1 MKTLLLNLALILLAT
16 AAGAQTTWYEIPT
29 GTTKKLNTIHFP
41 SSSVGYIGGNDS
53 ILLKSTDNGETWN
66 EVPYTGVTFVPG
78 GANIVNLKFVSETT
92 GYMTVGPYTGVYKTT
107 DGGLT
112 WTPLTPAGNLCYNE
126 GLFFFDE
133 QNGFL
138 GGAGCF
144 QGETIEKMTDG
155 TLATT
160 TINTPSWDAADLVV
174 DIDFLDADFG
184 LAASYGGRI
193 LRTTDGGLNWDT
205 IPSSLGPDY
214 PLTGIAVIDDTL
226 AYASYSNLGSGF
238 GLLRT
243 IDGGLTWAEDFNSAT
258 FAYPAFL
265 CVHEATNGNV
275 YSGAQP
281 SWGTGGMIFENTG
294 PDAWAF
300 YDTDHPINDMG
311 SHSSNTVFG
320 VGDSGLVVV
329 NQLPSTL
336 SVAAENNLDQNL
348 LVYPNPVNDLLTIQV
363 PQGLNGEH
371 ATLYVYAA
379 SGELIYEAVYTPTNA
394 ADLSSF
400 SPGLY
405 LVELRSENARLH
417 TYVIKE

>member
-1 MKTLLLNLALILLAT
+1 MKTLLLNLALMLLAST
-16 AAGAQTTWYEIPT
+16 AGAQTTWYEIPT
-29 GTTKKLNTIHFP
+29 GTNKKLNTIHFP

-53 ILLKSTDNGETWN
+53 LLLKSTDSGQTWN
-66 EVPYTGVTFVPG
+66 EISYTGITFVPG
-78 GANIVNLKFVSETT
+78 GEHIVNLKFVNETT
-92 GYMTVGPYTGVYKTT
+92 GYLAAGPYTGVFKTT

-112 WTPLTPAGNLCYNE
+112 WTQLTPAGNLCYNE

-144 QGETIEKMTDG
+144 QGETIEKMTAG
-155 TLATT
+155 TLITT
-160 TINTPSWDAADLVV
+160 TINTPSWNAADLVV

-205 IPSSLGPDY
+205 IPSSLGPDF
-214 PLTGIAVIDDTL
+214 PLTGVAVIDDTL

-238 GLLRT
+238 GLLRS
-243 IDGGLTWAEDFNSAT
+243 IDGGLTWAEDFSAAT

-265 CVHEATNGNV
+265 CIHEATNGNV

-320 VGDSGLVVV
+320 VGDSGYVVV
-329 NQLPSTL
+329 NQVPANL
-336 SVAAENNLDQNL
+336 SVAEENHPDQTL
-348 LVYPNPVNDLLTIQV
+348 LVYPNPVNELLNIPM
-363 PQGLNGEH
+363 PQELKGEN
-371 ATLYVYAA
+371 ATLFVYSA
-379 SGELIYEAVYTPTNA
+379 SGQLIYEAAYTA
-394 ADLSSF
+394 ADVVDMSSV

-405 LVELRSENARLH
+405 LIELRSESLHLH
-417 TYVIKE
+417 THVVKQ